1 MADNKPRGGARPNS
15 GAPIKEDKALNRTI
29 RLSNA
34 HWAKLKSLGVRW
46 LRNTLEDTNPS
57 Q

>member
-1 MADNKPRGGARPNS
+1 MPTKPRGGARPNA
-15 GAPIKEDKALNRTI
+15 GVPIKEDKALNRTI
-29 RLSNA
+29 RLSDA
-34 HWAKLKSLGVRW
+34 HWAKLKALGVRW